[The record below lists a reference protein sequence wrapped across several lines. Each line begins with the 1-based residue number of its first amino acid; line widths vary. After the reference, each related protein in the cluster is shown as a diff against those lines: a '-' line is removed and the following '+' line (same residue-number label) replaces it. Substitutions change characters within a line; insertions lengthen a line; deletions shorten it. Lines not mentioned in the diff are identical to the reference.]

1 MSQII
6 KYFNSHRRKVISLI
20 ALSII
25 GELNISRSQNMV
37 TIVNNFKSFP
47 RYWGKL
53 SFARTS
59 YVNGVPEVVAGGTT
73 TGSYPIPVYY
83 KKQIQIS
90 YMVCRY
96 RFSAQGAWIWPPD
109 MVEWFDPVSGLRT
122 AKAAVSPADF
132 GQTDSVDKKMERDI
146 ALPSN
151 MADRLDDLR
160 ERLFEL
166 YDILFEAWANKYS
179 TTSHDKLQS
188 AAREFLKIF
197 DQISEKPLRPY
208 YNALGRE
215 WFGWLR
221 ELAQ

>member
-1 MSQII
+1 
-6 KYFNSHRRKVISLI
+6 
-20 ALSII
+20 
-25 GELNISRSQNMV
+25 
-37 TIVNNFKSFP
+37 
-47 RYWGKL
+47 
-53 SFARTS
+53 
-59 YVNGVPEVVAGGTT
+59 
-73 TGSYPIPVYY
+73 
-83 KKQIQIS
+83 
-90 YMVCRY
+90 
-96 RFSAQGAWIWPPD
+96 